1 MFAFI
6 FLAQRVLFVALLLVF
21 SPVAAF
27 TFTTT
32 NILTTSLSPVAKIQ
46 RSDGTQQL
54 AITANLRTQSMKST
68 TIRSRRNSFITSSA
82 SHDDNDNPD
91 PDPQPIDKFRNL
103 MGSLYGVA
111 GIAHAADCYLGQSQL
126 LVAAGSPAYQN
137 LPSEGQALV
146 AIWCAAG
153 PISYIASR
161 VGDTTADI
169 GLIFYGVVEV
179 VGALV
184 LSKYLATVGSPVAEI
199 DAVMNA
205 VLVQVIVLASW
216 IYSRKK
222 AV

>member
-1 MFAFI
+1 MFSFI

-21 SPVAAF
+21 LPVTA
-27 TFTTT
+27 FTTT
-32 NILTTSLSPVAKIQ
+32 TILTTSLSPIAKIQ

-54 AITANLRTQSMKST
+54 SITANYLRTQSMKST
-68 TIRSRRNSFITSSA
+68 IIRSRRNSFITSSA

>member
-68 TIRSRRNSFITSSA
+68 TIRSRRNSVITSSA
-82 SHDDNDNPD
+82 SNDDNDNPD

-216 IYSRKK
+216 IYSRMK
-222 AV
+222 AA